1 MGLLFPAEASEI
13 ICALGEAILKVN
25 CVSAAKTQRLP
36 SAKGGS
42 KDQHTAPHK
51 LFLPTYKWM
60 LLARVLEDKLASLYR
75 SGKIVG
81 GVYLGRGQ
89 EAFSAALAVHLE
101 QSQGDVYAP
110 LIRDMAGRLAFGEPL
125 IDPMRTYLGSPLGP
139 MRGRDGN
146 IHRGRPREGM
156 LAMIS
161 HLGAM
166 VSVVNGVLLSRRLRG
181 IAGQVGAA
189 CVGDGATSTG
199 SFHEALNQAAVEK
212 LPLVVAVANNQ
223 FAYSTPTSRQYACEH
238 LVDRAVGYGVMGYRC
253 DGTNL
258 EECLTTF
265 GEAVR
270 RAREGEGPQL
280 VVGTMLRLGGHG
292 EHDDASYVP
301 AAVRKGPQSADCIEV
316 ARARILEQGWADEA
330 DFATWKAEVVNR
342 IEEVLEEVASEPS
355 PDPTGEAWCSLSV
368 RHLCEGN
375 LGA

>member
-1 MGLLFPAEASEI
+1 M
-13 ICALGEAILKVN
+13 
-25 CVSAAKTQRLP
+25 SAAKTQRPP
-36 SAKGGS
+36 SQKN
-42 KDQHTAPHK
+42 QNTAPHK

-89 EAFSAALAVHLE
+89 EAFSAALSVHLDQE
-101 QSQGDVYAP
+101 GGDVYAP

-146 IHRGRPREGM
+146 IHRGRPRDGM

-166 VSVVNGVLLSRRLRG
+166 VSVVNGVLLARRLRG
-181 IAGQVGAA
+181 ISGQVGAA

-223 FAYSTPTSRQYACEH
+223 FAYSTPTSRQFACEH
-238 LVDRAVGYGVMGYRC
+238 LVDRAIGYGVMGYRC

-258 EECLTTF
+258 EDCLLTF

-280 VVGTMLRLGGHG
+280 VVGTMLRLSGHG

-301 AAVRKGPQSADCIEV
+301 AALRKSPEAADCLEL
-316 ARARILEQGWADEA
+316 ARQRILELGWATEA
-330 DFATWKAEVVNR
+330 ELATWKSDIVDQVDAALEQAGAE
-342 IEEVLEEVASEPS
+342 AA
-355 PDPTGEAWCSLSV
+355 PDPTNEAWCALSV

-375 LGA
+375 LGP

>member
-1 MGLLFPAEASEI
+1 
-13 ICALGEAILKVN
+13 
-25 CVSAAKTQRLP
+25 
-36 SAKGGS
+36 
-42 KDQHTAPHK
+42 
-51 LFLPTYKWM
+51 M

-89 EAFSAALAVHLE
+89 EAFSAALAVHLD
-101 QSQGDVYAP
+101 QSGGDVYAP
-110 LIRDMAGRLAFGEPL
+110 LIRDMAGRLAFGEAL
-125 IDPMRTYLGSPLGP
+125 IDPIRTYLGSPLGP

-181 IAGQVGAA
+181 IPGQVGAA

-199 SFHEALNQAAVEK
+199 AFHEAMNQAAVEK

-223 FAYSTPTSRQYACEH
+223 FAYSTPTDRQYACAD
-238 LVDRAVGYGVMGYRC
+238 LVDRAAGYGVMGYRC
-253 DGTNL
+253 DGTDL
-258 EECLTTF
+258 EECLDTF

-270 RAREGEGPQL
+270 RARRGDGPQL
-280 VVGTMLRLGGHG
+280 VVGSLLRLSGHG

-301 AAVRKGPQSADCIEV
+301 ASVRKSSLAGDCIEL
-316 ARARILEQGWADEA
+316 AAKLLLERGWADDA
-330 DFATWKAEVVNR
+330 DLATWRSEAVGQV
-342 IEEVLEEVASEPS
+342 EEVLEQVVSEPL
-355 PDPTGEAWCSLSV
+355 PDPMGETWCALSV